1 MKALKLELNNFR
13 NYIQQEL
20 DFCDGVNVIYGD
32 NAQGKTNILE
42 AVYFFA
48 LGKSNRAR
56 RDTEL
61 INHESQCARIGF
73 TFSDSMRENV
83 FEAELYRDKR
93 KKITINDVPIRK
105 NSELVRRFNVVYF
118 GPEYLGLVKEGP
130 GIRRKNLDVLISQIK
145 PGYISALG
153 ELKKIV
159 ESKNALLRMDNPNK
173 TMLGIMNEK
182 LASVS
187 ANIIIYRSLFLS
199 KLERF
204 AKDIQSDIS
213 GGREDLTMKYKCCAG
228 DVSGMAV
235 SDIENAIKAKV
246 EEATTR
252 EMRMCESIIGPHR
265 EDVEFCINGYDAKLY
280 ASQGQQK
287 TIVMAEKLSEVSLMA
302 EETGE
307 MPVLLLDDILSELDK
322 SRREYI
328 LKSIDKTQILI
339 TCTDTDGITVPS
351 DTRMIEVKGGVAKVV
366 GGI

>member
-1 MKALKLELNNFR
+1 MKALYLELTNFR

-20 DFCDGVNVIYGD
+20 DFSDGVNVIYGD

-56 RDTEL
+56 RDAEL
-61 INHESQCARIGF
+61 INHESDKAKIGF
-73 TFSDSMRENV
+73 RFSDNMRENY
-83 FEAELYRDKR
+83 FEVELYRDKR
-93 KKITINDVPIRK
+93 KKITINEVPVRK

-130 GIRRKNLDVLISQIK
+130 GMRRKNLDVLISQIK

-173 TMLGIMNEK
+173 TMLEIMNDK
-182 LASVS
+182 LSSVS
-187 ANIIIYRSLFLS
+187 ANIIIYRALFLS
-199 KLERF
+199 KLEKL
-204 AKDIQSDIS
+204 AKEIQSDIS
-213 GGREDLTMKYKCCAG
+213 GGRENLSMRYKCCAG

-235 SDIENAIKAKV
+235 SDIEKAVRAKID
-246 EEATTR
+246 EATTR
-252 EMRMCESIIGPHR
+252 EMRMCESVIGPHR
-265 EDVEFCINGYDAKLY
+265 EDIEFCINDYDAKLY

-287 TIVMAEKLSEVSLMA
+287 TIVMAEKLAEVSLMA

-307 MPVLLLDDILSELDK
+307 MPVLLLDDIMSELDK

-339 TCTDTDGITVPS
+339 TCTDTEGIAVPQ
-351 DTRMIEVKGGVAKVV
+351 DTRMIKVEEGVAKIV
-366 GGI
+366 

>member
-1 MKALKLELNNFR
+1 MKAMKLELTNFR

-20 DFCDGVNVIYGD
+20 EFGDGVNVIYGD

-61 INHESQCARIGF
+61 INHNSDSAKISF

-83 FEAELYRDKR
+83 FEAELFRDKR

-118 GPEYLGLVKEGP
+118 GPEYLSLVKDGP

-159 ESKNALLRMDNPNK
+159 ESKNALLRMDSPNK

-199 KLERF
+199 KLESL
-204 AKDIQSDIS
+204 AKEIQEDIS
-213 GGREDLTMKYKCCAG
+213 AGKESLSMNYKCCAG
-228 DVSGMAV
+228 NVSGMAV
-235 SDIENAIKAKV
+235 EDIEKALRAKIS
-246 EEATTR
+246 EAESR
-252 EMRMCESIIGPHR
+252 EMRMCESVIGPHR
-265 EDVEFCINGYDAKLY
+265 EDIEFCINGYDARLY

-287 TIVMAEKLSEVSLMA
+287 TIVMAEKLSEVSLIA
-302 EETGE
+302 AETGE
-307 MPVLLLDDILSELDK
+307 VPVFLLDDIMSELDK

-328 LKSIDKTQILI
+328 LKCIDKTQILI
-339 TCTDTDGITVPS
+339 TCTDTDGISVPD
-351 DTRMIEVKGGVAKVV
+351 DTRMIEVRDGVARV